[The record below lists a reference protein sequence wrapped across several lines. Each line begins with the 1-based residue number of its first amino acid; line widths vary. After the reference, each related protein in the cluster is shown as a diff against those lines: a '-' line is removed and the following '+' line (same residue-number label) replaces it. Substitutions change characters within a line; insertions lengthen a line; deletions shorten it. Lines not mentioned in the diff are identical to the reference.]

1 VELQDAIRRR
11 RMVRAFRSDPVPA
24 PALDRILDNARRVPS
39 AGFCQGFAFVVLEG
53 PADTERYWQVT
64 LPAERRAAFPWP
76 GLLDAPVLVL
86 PCAEPDAYV
95 ARYAEPD
102 KRASGLGDDPRDWP
116 VPYWFVDTGMAA
128 MAMLLT
134 AVDEGLGACFFGLF
148 EREDAVKQAFG
159 IPAASRPIGTI
170 AIGYPAPD
178 RPSASVA
185 RGRRP
190 VEDAVHRGG
199 W

>member
-1 VELQDAIRRR
+1 
-11 RMVRAFRSDPVPA
+11 MVRAFRPDPVPA
-24 PALDRILDNARRVPS
+24 AALDRILDNARRAPS
-39 AGFCQGFAFVVLEG
+39 AGFCQGYAFVVLEG
-53 PADTERYWQVT
+53 PAETARYWDVA
-64 LPAERRAAFPWP
+64 LPPERRAGFPWP
-76 GLLDAPVLVL
+76 GLLLAPVLVL

-102 KRASGLGDDPRDWP
+102 KLASGLGRDAGDWP

-128 MAMLLT
+128 MTMLLT

-148 EREDAVKQAFG
+148 EREDAVKRALG
-159 IPAASRPIGTI
+159 IPATERPIGTI

-190 VEDAVHRGG
+190 PGEVVHRGG